1 MRKHKGFS
9 IPELLA
15 VIVIMGILVT
25 IATAS
30 YNGISKSIKEKA
42 LANKI
47 ELIKTKA
54 LDYAEGNS
62 INNETISVAKLIMEG
77 YLEAERETDKNEK
90 ISNPLGG
97 YLDCYN
103 INIKRD
109 LDDYEVLVNDST
121 NCNLADTDI
130 ASSKIKIY
138 AYEIENGDTINYP
151 DIGSN
156 KDIKWTVKD
165 VYLFLDPRTL
175 PSVSDVK
182 ITWGTNSGVK
192 TGNLTY
198 SATNDERYVNIYKV
212 STVLVYNSSINV
224 QIEAAGIQ
232 YKQNVH
238 VRIDKEAPS
247 LNVDMSAEYETGS
260 KRIIFNGSDGSGS
273 GIAEYGYALM
283 ENETDIPVFNITSKD
298 NFKDVSINKTYYAYA
313 KDNVGNISKGV
324 EVNVTGIDNNK
335 PVCKEPVDNPGWSR
349 SYTYTYG
356 CYNDIGTGC
365 ATLDVK
371 ETQNDEAEFK
381 EVNWTIKDN
390 IGNTRVCSKNVAVN
404 VDTTPP
410 TCEITVDPSSK
421 KGNNNWYIGNVKL
434 LLSTKDNLSG
444 VSEYGITTN
453 NTPEYNGSKTAT
465 LTNDTDRN
473 GVTYY
478 GYVKDKAGNTGSCK
492 ITVKKLTEI
501 PTCTISKSGT
511 YGKNGWFISNVNIA
525 IRSNGRYI
533 SSEKINSSNGSMYGN
548 SYILARDTSGENI
561 EGEIENEAGLKG
573 KCSTTVKRDAT
584 KPTASLRM
592 QMTHCTYDVS
602 YQTNQE
608 KSDCDGG
615 GYKTGTKQIACS
627 TYENNGYSDSSRL
640 NTYMQENVANFTK
653 VLDTQQN
660 IQYSP
665 RMIELV
671 CSDSTSGM
679 ASYSIGGRSGS
690 TLDIYDASP
699 QYYKLSGTCTDQ
711 AGNQTTVSTTFYR
724 YEEEYDCSTSEDYF
738 SKTNCENGSNTCAE
752 KNGNCWAGGTEEGEK
767 CEYRPCNEGSSK
779 CDNPDNQTKTDKKTC
794 GENKWRVA

>member
-1 MRKHKGFS
+1 MKKGKGFS

-25 IATAS
+25 IVTTS

-47 ELIKTKA
+47 ALIKTKA
-54 LDYAEGNS
+54 LDYAEGNN

-109 LDDYEVLVNDST
+109 LDDYEVLVIDST
-121 NCNLADTDI
+121 NCDLADTDI

-138 AYEIENGDTINYP
+138 AYEIENGNTINYP

-182 ITWGTNSGVK
+182 ITWGTNPGVK

-224 QIEAAGIQ
+224 QIEAGGIQ

-247 LNVDMSAEYETGS
+247 LNVDTSAKYETGS
-260 KRIIFNGSDGSGS
+260 KRITFNGSDGSGS

-283 ENETDIPVFNITSKD
+283 ENKTDTPVFNITSKD

-313 KDNVGNISKGV
+313 KDNVGNISNAV
-324 EVNVTGIDNNK
+324 EVNVTSIDNNK

-365 ATLDVK
+365 ATPDVT
-371 ETQNDEAEFK
+371 ETETEEKQYKKVE
-381 EVNWTIKDN
+381 WSIKDN
-390 IGNTRVCSKNVAVN
+390 VGNTEVCSKDVAVN

-410 TCEITVDPSSK
+410 TCEIKVVTGGLGTSK
-421 KGNNNWYIGNVKL
+421 DCKTETTSQEVCTWFLWFKKCYTIDVPKTTCYENPTDWYNTDVKL
-434 LLSTKDNLSG
+434 KLITNDNLSG
-444 VSEYGITTN
+444 VSEYGITTSSIPVYDN
-453 NTPEYNGSKTAT
+453 SRDVTVKDDTNSNGI
-465 LTNDTDRN
+465 
-473 GVTYY
+473 TYY
-478 GYVKDKAGNTGSCK
+478 GYVKDKAGNTNSCK
-492 ITVKKLTEI
+492 INIKKDSTPPTCEWNGENSTWTTKAQSIKATCKDTGSGCNSDTVSKTWNYNSGTTKTDNLSYEVRDNAGNSKTCTKNVSVYLDKEGPSLPYISNADSLLGLNPIDINCNSAGDECDIVYNRSAASLLLYAPIVSKATPIYMEVTWGAYDLGSGVARYEIYASGLGEKWGTCYPGQACDFTTFAKPHYQIVAYDSLGNASKKLT
-501 PTCTISKSGT
+501 
-511 YGKNGWFISNVNIA
+511 YH
-525 IRSNGRYI
+525 
-533 SSEKINSSNGSMYGN
+533 
-548 SYILARDTSGENI
+548 L
-561 EGEIENEAGLKG
+561 
-573 KCSTTVKRDAT
+573 KCSVYAFYAKVGE
-584 KPTASLRM
+584 P
-592 QMTHCTYDVS
+592 
-602 YQTNQE
+602 
-608 KSDCDGG
+608 
-615 GYKTGTKQIACS
+615 AC
-627 TYENNGYSDSSRL
+627 Y
-640 NTYMQENVANFTK
+640 
-653 VLDTQQN
+653 
-660 IQYSP
+660 I
-665 RMIELV
+665 
-671 CSDSTSGM
+671 
-679 ASYSIGGRSGS
+679 
-690 TLDIYDASP
+690 
-699 QYYKLSGTCTDQ
+699 
-711 AGNQTTVSTTFYR
+711 
-724 YEEEYDCSTSEDYF
+724 
-738 SKTNCENGSNTCAE
+738 
-752 KNGNCWAGGTEEGEK
+752 
-767 CEYRPCNEGSSK
+767 
-779 CDNPDNQTKTDKKTC
+779 
-794 GENKWRVA
+794 